1 MTSDEIATIKSALT
15 EMQARE
21 EERYAGLLRE
31 FDTLKASN
39 ARTHDRIDEV
49 KTEVAEM
56 RVQVDA
62 LNQRVVAVE
71 TWEGESDELIKLLRE
86 VRNQFKFATKIGK
99 AVIAL
104 LPILTVINLLLGW
117 MR

>member
-1 MTSDEIATIKSALT
+1 MTSDGIATIRSALA

-71 TWEGESDELIKLLRE
+71 TWKGESDELIKLLRE

-99 AVIAL
+99 VVIAL